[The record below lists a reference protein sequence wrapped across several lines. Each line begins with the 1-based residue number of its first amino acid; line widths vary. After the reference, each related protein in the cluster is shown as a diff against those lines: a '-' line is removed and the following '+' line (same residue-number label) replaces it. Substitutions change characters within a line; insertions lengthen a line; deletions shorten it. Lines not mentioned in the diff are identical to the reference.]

1 MGVISSKEM
10 LDAGYNKTLTS
21 GAIPGGTLGVLIPP
35 STLFIIYGMLTD
47 QSIGQLLVAGIIPG
61 IVLML
66 FYMLT
71 VYIVVL
77 IKPEFAPSN
86 IDKMTW
92 KERFL

>member
-1 MGVISSKEM
+1 MEC
-10 LDAGYNKTLTS
+10 
-21 GAIPGGTLGVLIPP
+21 
-35 STLFIIYGMLTD
+35 LTD

-92 KERFL
+92 KERFLSLKSTIWIIYVIYGCCWWNVYWIL